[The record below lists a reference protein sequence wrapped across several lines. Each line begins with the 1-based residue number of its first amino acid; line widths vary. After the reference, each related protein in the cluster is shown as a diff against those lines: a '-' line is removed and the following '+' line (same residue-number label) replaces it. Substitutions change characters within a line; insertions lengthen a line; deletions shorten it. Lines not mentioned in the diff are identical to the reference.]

1 MLKADIALPIRR
13 EMKTESSG
21 KHRRAHCASNFVY
34 FIARQK
40 HRLKKLRPSPSS
52 SGASNSSLSSLPPQF
67 DTFSSLLLPSLSAG
81 GKKAR
86 TTTTTQIPPLFS
98 VALQNFPFS
107 FLSFPVRR
115 GGRLLF
121 FSSTF
126 FPGSSSK
133 VSFLAGGRDV
143 LRRKKTRMVWEGEGE
158 TEKGNTDFRMGEY
171 TAQRA
176 EKKKRDT

>member
-1 MLKADIALPIRR
+1 MLKADIALPIKW
-13 EMKTESSG
+13 EMKTKSSG
-21 KHRRAHCASNFVY
+21 KHRCTHCASNSVY
-34 FIARQK
+34 SIARQR
-40 HRLKKLRPSPSS
+40 HRPKKLRPSPFS
-52 SGASNSSLSSLPPQF
+52 SGASNSSLSSFPPQF

-115 GGRLLF
+115 WGGGEAPFLLLYFLPREFFESF
-121 FSSTF
+121 FSC
-126 FPGSSSK
+126 
-133 VSFLAGGRDV
+133 GGK
-143 LRRKKTRMVWEGEGE
+143 RRTETKKTRMVWEGE